1 MYFLRSIQRPN
12 RKAQPLWLGFFFI
25 LLSISLPLSVQAL
38 EIVCSNDHLISI
50 ESKNNKFFLS
60 QNQCLSSQTERLP
73 AAIDSEFIKIIY
85 SKKSINKNKTGD
97 YYRKDLEK
105 VVKLALALD
114 VDPYA
119 ALAILLIEKP
129 PLKVVGQDLSQYK
142 KSYGLFPVDAVAAYD
157 TLGCSTE
164 KKNFSVIK
172 DPKELAAYVKEY
184 SELPVG
190 QGFSYT
196 NKNPVY
202 KKLATVYTSPA
213 LALTQVYCEAM
224 TSTNQSKLCSK
235 YYLQRKTPPIIDLS
249 SAYGTGSKPN
259 KVSVCSEQFVT
270 FPGQPP
276 SFEFLGEQQSSQ
288 KIKNC
293 CAEVIAPYPND
304 ELRSDFLSTLGIL
317 YLKKSLSSCKSNNIA
332 LCLQKYNGLGCFNC
346 TERMNSSCLNG
357 LVMMDRHFYGSRVLD
372 LMVNSLMSNNEINDL
387 VLNAS
392 KSGQTTV
399 QSVFCKKENSSVV
412 EINEDKYLNEQ
423 RKFLLGGLDNQF
435 EMSLLYRGVKD
446 NTAPQTES
454 DFELYRQNEARRISA
469 CQGYFK

>member
-12 RKAQPLWLGFFFI
+12 WKAQLLWLGFFFI
-25 LLSISLPLSVQAL
+25 LLSSAFAHSL
-38 EIVCSNDHLISI
+38 EIVCANRHLISI

-60 QNQCLSSQTERLP
+60 QNPQCLPAKNERLP
-73 AAIDSEFIKIIY
+73 ASIENEFIKIIY
-85 SKKSINKNKTGD
+85 SKKGVNKNKTGE
-97 YYRKDLEK
+97 YYRKDFEK
-105 VVKLALALD
+105 VVTLALALD

-129 PLKVVGQDLSQYK
+129 PLKIIGQDLSQYK
-142 KSYGLFPVDAVAAYD
+142 KSYGLFPVDAVAAYH
-157 TLGCSTE
+157 TLNCSSE
-164 KKNFSVIK
+164 KKSFSVIK
-172 DPKELAAYVKEY
+172 NNAELQLYMKEYTELAIGLRGLH
-184 SELPVG
+184 S
-190 QGFSYT
+190 SS
-196 NKNPVY
+196 NPLY
-202 KKLATVYTSPA
+202 KKLSLLYSNPSI
-213 LALTQVYCEAM
+213 ALTQVYCEQM

-235 YYLQRKTPPIIDLS
+235 YYLQRKSPPTIDLS
-249 SAYGTGSKPN
+249 SAYGLGLRPS

-276 SFEFLGEQQSSQ
+276 SFEFLGEQQSSL

-293 CAEVIAPYPND
+293 CADVIAPYPND

-317 YLKKSLSSCKSNNIA
+317 YLKKSLASCKSNNIA

-372 LMVNSLMSNNEINDL
+372 LMVNSLMSNSEINDL
-387 VLNAS
+387 VLSAS
-392 KSGQTTV
+392 KTGQTAV
-399 QSVFCKKENSSVV
+399 QSVFCKKENSSIV

-446 NTAPQTES
+446 NTAPQTDS
-454 DFELYRQNEARRISA
+454 DFELYRQNETRRISA
-469 CQGYFK
+469 CQSYFK